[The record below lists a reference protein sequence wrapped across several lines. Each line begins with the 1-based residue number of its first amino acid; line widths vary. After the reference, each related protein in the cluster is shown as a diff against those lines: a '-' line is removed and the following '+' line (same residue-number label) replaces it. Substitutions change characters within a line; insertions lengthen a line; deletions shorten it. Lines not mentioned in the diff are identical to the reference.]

1 MPRKTPRHADES
13 EVRAVIDALTDAV
26 RARDVDAMLAL
37 CAPNVVV
44 FDLLPPLAHE
54 GTDAVERVWAAPL
67 QFLEGPAEY
76 EIERLDV
83 AVGGD
88 VAFAHA
94 LTRFGATT
102 KEGGRTQT
110 WLRST
115 LGFRRLDG
123 RWKLVH
129 QHVSAPIDMETGR
142 ALLDVKP

>member
-1 MPRKTPRHADES
+1 MPRPTSRHADES
-13 EVRAVIDALTDAV
+13 EVRTVIDALADAV

-54 GTDAVERVWAAPL
+54 GTDAVEGAWVAPL
-67 QFLEGPAEY
+67 QSLEGQAEY
-76 EIERLDV
+76 EIEHLDV

-88 VAFAHA
+88 VAFGHA
-94 LTRFGATT
+94 LTPFGGTT
-102 KEGGRTQT
+102 KEGGRTHA

>member
-1 MPRKTPRHADES
+1 MPRKTSRHADES
-13 EVRAVIDALTDAV
+13 EVRIVIDALADAV

-54 GTDAVERVWAAPL
+54 GTDAVEGAWAAPL
-67 QFLEGPAEY
+67 QSLEGPAEY

-88 VAFAHA
+88 VAFGHA
-94 LTRFGATT
+94 LTRFGGTT
-102 KEGGRTQT
+102 KEGGLTQA